1 MTAANGKLRVFP
13 PLEGDRLLGLGD
25 GGRGSHHHPEDD
37 AAPRGDSPQ
46 DAAAVVPLGNTRPAS
61 MRKGSLAWLPRRD
74 AKPNPAP
81 KAMPFTAG
89 MLNISWEST
98 LSTLSKKGAPSPA
111 GRPSIRHSSTPPTL
125 SCSARAAR
133 MAASICGASSGRRV
147 GRVRVGKASAGV
159 SPGST
164 GSRKLLS
171 RMFSSCWI
179 WHTAEMP
186 CPARYC
192 RHRAPANTRG
202 AVSRALK
209 CPPPRKSSKP

>member
-25 GGRGSHHHPEDD
+25 GGRGPHHHPEYH
-37 AAPRGDSPQ
+37 AVPRGDAPQ
-46 DAAAVVPLGNTRPAS
+46 DAAAVVPLGNHPARLHAEGVVGLAAPQGRKAEPRPEGNALH
-61 MRKGSLAWLPRRD
+61 RGNAEHQLGEHALHAVEKGRAQPR
-74 AKPNPAP
+74 
-81 KAMPFTAG
+81 
-89 MLNISWEST
+89 
-98 LSTLSKKGAPSPA
+98 

-133 MAASICGASSGRRV
+133 MAAS
-147 GRVRVGKASAGV
+147 SAGPAPAQGGQGEGGQGLSGV